1 MLNFLKKLFLSNKY
15 SLLVLLILALWLK
28 IVKDYN
34 ILISYLVLIVLYLF
48 VGIIVEMVLE
58 RFFPGFNAP
67 RHAERRCE
75 ERRHEEAEEEE
86 EELAPEE
93 EQPVKRAPRREIRQS
108 VSAEKPGETVRT
120 RLPERRS
127 PVDQSG
133 IQERARKLGAE
144 DTPKVTSSYIKNA
157 GSIPREMEKKLVRT
171 AADFH
176 SIKQASDHLYSAER
190 SVRSRYANTEKL
202 LVEDNKEDLYKN
214 RKREIPETDA
224 AGQNEAEEKA
234 ESAAAVE
241 EKTANRE
248 KPRPAMQDI
257 SFEPT
262 EDYRTATSDELDKIS
277 NDITREVERRVSA
290 PRPVRRT
297 RLILPDDLSASA
309 SVPPARPRRQDSY
322 VPQQKEAVA
331 EEAAAERPARRER
344 EKADDKVSAD
354 MEKIDRL
361 FNRNRGDSDDEEE
374 PHKTGIWDRF
384 KKKR

>member
-15 SLLVLLILALWLK
+15 SLLVLLILSLWLK
-28 IVKDYN
+28 LVKDYN
-34 ILISYLVLIVLYLF
+34 ILLSYLVLIVLYLF

-67 RHAERRCE
+67 RHAERR
-75 ERRHEEAEEEE
+75 HEEADDEEPAQEE
-86 EELAPEE
+86 A
-93 EQPVKRAPRREIRQS
+93 QTAKRAPRREIRQS
-108 VSAEKPGETVRT
+108 MSAEKPGETVRT

-127 PVDQSG
+127 SVDQSG

-176 SIKQASDHLYSAER
+176 SIKQASDHLYSGER
-190 SVRSRYANTEKL
+190 SARSRYANTEKL
-202 LVEDNKEDLYKN
+202 LADENLEDLYKN
-214 RKREIPETDA
+214 RKRETPETAA
-224 AGQNEAEEKA
+224 AGQNAAEETA
-234 ESAAAVE
+234 ESVAAFE
-241 EKTANRE
+241 EKTENRE
-248 KPRPAMQDI
+248 KSRPTMQDI
-257 SFEPT
+257 SFEPA

-277 NDITREVERRVSA
+277 NDISREVERRVTA

-297 RLILPDDLSASA
+297 RLSLSDDLSASA
-309 SVPPARPRRQDSY
+309 SVPPARPRSQASY
-322 VPQQKEAVA
+322 APQQKEAAA
-331 EEAAAERPARRER
+331 EKAAAERPARRER